1 MIIHIESEKV
11 SEDGVVQLLYVG
23 NIQPHGGWSNKQ
35 TGNVREKIHV
45 NSFAFIVADRLP
57 PLNGL
62 PCNHNTHEAQAS
74 LVNQLLSEMLPRQ
87 SDSTPLTPLVFVNTV
102 WREK

>member
-35 TGNVREKIHV
+35 TGSVREKIHV
-45 NSFAFIVADRLP
+45 NSLAFIVADRLP
-57 PLNGL
+57 PLNGP

-74 LVNQLLSEMLPRQ
+74 LVNNCHQRCYLDSLTQAPLPLLFS
-87 SDSTPLTPLVFVNTV
+87 
-102 WREK
+102 